1 MEIAAPMIDNSQ
13 PTAVLPSQELVHRTR
28 NGFLASC
35 GDLVLTKQLKGVLIM
50 LITVLIWGSMFP
62 VAKGALQA
70 LDAFWMSSIR
80 YGVAAPL
87 FVVIL
92 FWREGA
98 AALGYRGRFLQA
110 AFFGVMGFSGFA
122 ILVFV
127 GLAWSRPEHA
137 AIIMALQTPIAAF
150 AHWALKGARPANFTL
165 GCIAAAIVGVSM
177 VITKG
182 DLGGTFAGGT
192 LAGDLLIFLGALSW
206 IVYTIGAV
214 SFPGWSALRFT
225 ALTVVPGAA
234 GIFIVTAI
242 ATMTGYASVPAVSTL
257 VSVGWELAYLAL
269 FTAVLAVLFFNI
281 AIGYLG
287 ALNTML
293 LGNLVPVVT
302 FAIRILQGHRFE
314 AIELA
319 GAGLVVAALIA
330 NNLYLRGRISAAAA

>member
-1 MEIAAPMIDNSQ
+1 VQTNQI
-13 PTAVLPSQELVHRTR
+13 
-28 NGFLASC
+28 
-35 GDLVLTKQLKGVLIM
+35 KGVLIM
-50 LITVLIWGSMFP
+50 LITVLIWGAMFP
-62 VAKGALQA
+62 VAKDALHA

-87 FVVIL
+87 LLAIL
-92 FWREGA
+92 YWREGA
-98 AALGYRGRFLQA
+98 AALAYRGAFLRA
-110 AFFGVMGFSGFA
+110 SLFGIAGFTGFA
-122 ILVFV
+122 VLVFV
-127 GLAWSRPEHA
+127 GLGRSRPEHA

-150 AHWALKGARPANFTL
+150 VHWALRGNRPANFTF
-165 GCIAAAIVGVSM
+165 GCIAVAIAGVFM

-182 DLGGTFAGGT
+182 DLGSTFAGGT
-192 LAGDLLIFLGALSW
+192 LAGDLLIFLGAMSW

-225 ALTVVPGAA
+225 ALTALPGTA
-234 GIFIVTAI
+234 GIFVATAI
-242 ATMTGYASVPAVSTL
+242 ATLTGYAGVPDAST
-257 VSVGWELAYLAL
+257 VASVGWELAYLAL

-319 GAGLVVAALIA
+319 GAGLVLAALVA
-330 NNLYLRGRISAAAA
+330 NNFYLRGRTAAQPG

>member
-1 MEIAAPMIDNSQ
+1 MHKNQ
-13 PTAVLPSQELVHRTR
+13 
-28 NGFLASC
+28 F
-35 GDLVLTKQLKGVLIM
+35 KGVLIM
-50 LITVLIWGSMFP
+50 LMTVLIWGALFP
-62 VAKGALQA
+62 VAKGALQT

-80 YGVAAPL
+80 YGAAVLMFVA
-87 FVVIL
+87 IL
-92 FWREGA
+92 CWREGA
-98 AALGYRGRFLQA
+98 AALRYRGKFLQA
-110 AFFGVMGFSGFA
+110 SFFGVMGFTGFS

-127 GLAWSRPEHA
+127 GLSRSRPEHG
-137 AIIMALQTPIAAF
+137 AIIMALQTPIEAV

-165 GCIAAAIVGVSM
+165 ACVAVAIVGVFM

-182 DLGGTFAGGT
+182 DVAHAFGGGT
-192 LAGDLLIFLGALSW
+192 LVGDALIFLGAMSW
-206 IVYTIGAV
+206 VVYTIGAV

-225 ALTVVPGAA
+225 TLTCLPGTL
-234 GIFIVTAI
+234 GIFAVTGI
-242 ATMTGYASVPAVSTL
+242 ATLAGDVSVPEWSTVSAL
-257 VSVGWELAYLAL
+257 GWELAYLAL
-269 FTAVLAVLFFNI
+269 FTAVLAVLFWNT

-330 NNLYLRGRISAAAA
+330 NNLYLRHRSI

>member
-1 MEIAAPMIDNSQ
+1 VQAN
-13 PTAVLPSQELVHRTR
+13 
-28 NGFLASC
+28 
-35 GDLVLTKQLKGVLIM
+35 QLKGVLIM
-50 LITVLIWGSMFP
+50 LMTVLIWGAMFP

-80 YGVAAPL
+80 YSAAALLFVAILCWREGVAAL
-87 FVVIL
+87 D
-92 FWREGA
+92 
-98 AALGYRGRFLQA
+98 YRGKFLQA
-110 AFFGVMGFSGFA
+110 SFFGVMGFTGFS

-127 GLAWSRPEHA
+127 GLGWSRPEHA

-150 AHWALKGARPANFTL
+150 AHWLLKGTRPANFTL
-165 GCIAAAIVGVSM
+165 GCIAAAIAGVFM

-182 DLGGTFAGGT
+182 DPGSTFAGGT
-192 LAGDLLIFLGALSW
+192 LVGDLLIFLGAMSW

-225 ALTVVPGAA
+225 TLTALPGTV
-234 GIFIVTAI
+234 GIFVITAI
-242 ATMTGYASVPAVSTL
+242 ATTTGYVSVPAAST
-257 VSVGWELAYLAL
+257 VASIGWELAYLAL
-269 FTAVLAVLFFNI
+269 FTAVLAVLFWNM

-287 ALNTML
+287 ALNAML

-330 NNLYLRGRISAAAA
+330 NNLYIRGRIVTQGL

>member
-1 MEIAAPMIDNSQ
+1 VQTN
-13 PTAVLPSQELVHRTR
+13 
-28 NGFLASC
+28 
-35 GDLVLTKQLKGVLIM
+35 QLKGVLIM
-50 LITVLIWGSMFP
+50 LITVLIWGGMFP

-70 LDAFWMSSIR
+70 LDAYWISSIR
-80 YGVAAPL
+80 YGMAAPL
-87 FVVIL
+87 LAIIL
-92 FWREGA
+92 FWREGPA
-98 AALGYRGRFLQA
+98 TLRYGGNFLRA
-110 AFFGVMGFSGFA
+110 SFFGVIGFAGFS

-127 GLAWSRPEHA
+127 GLGWSRPEHA

-150 AHWALKGARPANFTL
+150 AHWVLKGARPANFTL
-165 GCIAAAIVGVSM
+165 GCIAAAIAGVFM

-182 DLGGTFAGGT
+182 DLGNTFAGGT
-192 LAGDLLIFLGALSW
+192 LMGDLLIFVGAMSW

-225 ALTVVPGAA
+225 TLTALPGAA
-234 GIFIVTAI
+234 GIFAITAI
-242 ATMTGYASVPAVSTL
+242 ATMAGYASVPAAST
-257 VSVGWELAYLAL
+257 VISIGWELAYLGL
-269 FTAVLAVLFFNI
+269 LTVVLAVLFWNM

-330 NNLYLRGRISAAAA
+330 NNLYLRGRIVTQTS

>member
-1 MEIAAPMIDNSQ
+1 MQTN
-13 PTAVLPSQELVHRTR
+13 
-28 NGFLASC
+28 
-35 GDLVLTKQLKGVLIM
+35 QLKGVVIM
-50 LITVLIWGSMFP
+50 LITVLIWGAMFP
-62 VAKGALQA
+62 VAKDALRA

-80 YGVAAPL
+80 YGVAGLCFAA
-87 FVVIL
+87 IL
-92 FWREGA
+92 CWREGMK
-98 AALGYRGRFLQA
+98 ALRYRGKFLQA
-110 AFFGVMGFSGFA
+110 AFFGVVGFSGFS

-127 GLAWSRPEHA
+127 GLGWSRPEHA

-150 AHWALKGARPANFTL
+150 AHWLLKGARPAYFTL
-165 GCIAAAIVGVSM
+165 GCIAAAIAGVFM

-182 DLGGTFAGGT
+182 DIGGTFAGGT
-192 LAGDLLIFLGALSW
+192 LAGDLLIFLGAMSW

-225 ALTVVPGAA
+225 TLTALPGTA
-234 GIFIVTAI
+234 GIFVITAA
-242 ATMTGYASVPAVSTL
+242 ATLGGYVSVPAASTVVSI
-257 VSVGWELAYLAL
+257 GWELAYLAL
-269 FTAVLAVLFFNI
+269 FTAVLAVLLWNM

-330 NNLYLRGRISAAAA
+330 NNLYLRGRVVAPAN